1 MDSTLCMVGV
11 GKTTE
16 PHQIGPF
23 SLLRDRTSFASS
35 QIGGIRETQELVQF
49 CALHGIRP
57 EITMVPMSRIDDAWA
72 KVVDKAA
79 RYRFVI
85 DLMNA

>member
-1 MDSTLCMVGV
+1 V
-11 GKTTE
+11 
-16 PHQIGPF
+16 
-23 SLLRDRTSFASS
+23 RDRTSFASS
-35 QIGGIRETQELVQF
+35 QIGGIRETRELVGF

-57 EITMVPMSRIDDAWA
+57 EITRIPMSGIDDAWT

-85 DLMNA
+85 DMSNA

>member
-1 MDSTLCMVGV
+1 VKSTITNLHANAPHRDEPTNLSRRGFMV
-11 GKTTE
+11 TTA
-16 PHQIGPF
+16 
-23 SLLRDRTSFASS
+23 LAAA
-35 QIGGIRETQELVQF
+35 GGIRETQEAVAF

-57 EITMVPMSRIDDAWA
+57 EITKIPMEKIDDAWT

-85 DLMNA
+85 DMTRA